1 MGNSQSGREARNARQ
16 PQAAALSGDIGNYA
30 SLAHLTS
37 RIPVFGRGRH
47 LLLTNMPNLSVLSW
61 DDRSLDSQSGGEEM
75 SEQRN
80 ARGALRMPAWMVTGL
95 LLAVI
100 VFADDY
106 PRPASFVN
114 DFANQLPVSTVQA
127 LEKKVRDYERTIGN
141 DIAVAVVPSLNG
153 MLVDEY
159 AWGLFHAWGV
169 GKPAVNNGVL
179 FVWAPKERRIRIEL
193 GIGLQGALTDVASG
207 RIVTRVRDLFRRE
220 RYADGVNAAVDGIT
234 QVLGTSRAA
243 GASAPEGLNFV
254 ERTSPQEPERQ
265 QEEDA
270 PRAASERMRVID
282 FWVAALRGVGL
293 CLIYRLRRAARWQA
307 EVPREL

>member
-1 MGNSQSGREARNARQ
+1 
-16 PQAAALSGDIGNYA
+16 
-30 SLAHLTS
+30 
-37 RIPVFGRGRH
+37 
-47 LLLTNMPNLSVLSW
+47 
-61 DDRSLDSQSGGEEM
+61 M

-80 ARGALRMPAWMVTGL
+80 ARWALRMPAWMVTGL

-106 PRPASFVN
+106 PRPARFVN

-127 LEKKVRDYERTIGN
+127 LEKKVRDYERTTGN
-141 DIAVAVVPSLNG
+141 EIAVAVVPSLNG

-159 AWGLFHAWGV
+159 ARGLFHAWGV

-179 FVWAPKERRIRIEL
+179 FVWAPKERRIRIEV
-193 GIGLQGALTDVASG
+193 GIGLQGVLTDVASG

-254 ERTSPQEPERQ
+254 ERNSPEESGRQ

-270 PRAASERMRVID
+270 ARAASERMRLID
-282 FWVAALRGVGL
+282 FWVAALLGVGL
-293 CLIYRLRRAARWQA
+293 YLIYRLRRAARWQA
-307 EVPREL
+307 ELPRELANADQVWAAADRKKAEAQAALADLRKRSARRSLPAV